1 MVGDDL
7 IRGLSLGNQG
17 TDNFIF
23 KTQFM
28 SGETDA
34 GTGVRKRFPIFAV
47 SGFGIVVIF
56 VGNRAMVYKLCAA
69 IADIRGPVQ
78 TVTAFF
84 FKIRACLVAGGAG
97 STFHATENNFYTGIF
112 LFAMVSMNTEVMGII
127 KVPLCHQSESR
138 RDLTSLEMVVGSL
151 HRKRAI
157 SLKEEPF
164 DNSF

>member
-69 IADIRGPVQ
+69 IADIRGLSRRLQRSFSKSGHVWLQVGQEAHFTPQ
-78 TVTAFF
+78 RTIFPQAFF
-84 FKIRACLVAGGAG
+84 FLQWYR
-97 STFHATENNFYTGIF
+97 
-112 LFAMVSMNTEVMGII
+112 
-127 KVPLCHQSESR
+127 
-138 RDLTSLEMVVGSL
+138 
-151 HRKRAI
+151 
-157 SLKEEPF
+157 
-164 DNSF
+164 

>member
-34 GTGVRKRFPIFAV
+34 GT
-47 SGFGIVVIF
+47 
-56 VGNRAMVYKLCAA
+56 VYKLCAA

-97 STFHATENNFYTGIF
+97 STFHATENNFSTGIF
-112 LFAMVSMNTEVMGII
+112 LFAMVPMNAEVMGII
-127 KVPLCHQSESR
+127 EGTFMPPIRKPTGF
-138 RDLTSLEMVVGSL
+138 DLFGDGSCIL
-151 HRKRAI
+151 V
-157 SLKEEPF
+157 
-164 DNSF
+164 

>member
-47 SGFGIVVIF
+47 SSFGIVVIF

-97 STFHATENNFYTGIF
+97 STFHATENNFSTGIRVNVNC
-112 LFAMVSMNTEVMGII
+112 ARE
-127 KVPLCHQSESR
+127 
-138 RDLTSLEMVVGSL
+138 
-151 HRKRAI
+151 
-157 SLKEEPF
+157 
-164 DNSF
+164 NSTGD

>member
-97 STFHATENNFYTGIF
+97 STFHATENNFSTDIF
-112 LFAMVSMNTEVMGII
+112 LFAMVPMNAEVMGII
-127 KVPLCHQSESR
+127 EGTFMPPIRKPTGF
-138 RDLTSLEMVVGSL
+138 DLFGDGSWIL
-151 HRKRAI
+151 A
-157 SLKEEPF
+157 
-164 DNSF
+164 

>member
-7 IRGLSLGNQG
+7 IRGLSLGN
-17 TDNFIF
+17 
-23 KTQFM
+23 
-28 SGETDA
+28 
-34 GTGVRKRFPIFAV
+34 
-47 SGFGIVVIF
+47 
-56 VGNRAMVYKLCAA
+56 RAMVYKLCAA
-69 IADIRGPVQ
+69 IADIADIRGPVQ

-84 FKIRACLVAGGAG
+84 FKVRAGLVAGGVG

-157 SLKEEPF
+157 SLKEEPL

>member
-34 GTGVRKRFPIFAV
+34 GTGFRKRFPIFAV
-47 SGFGIVVIF
+47 SRFGIVVIF

-69 IADIRGPVQ
+69 IADIRGPCPDGYSVLFR
-78 TVTAFF
+78 TSE
-84 FKIRACLVAGGAG
+84 CN
-97 STFHATENNFYTGIF
+97 STSIDIF
-112 LFAMVSMNTEVMGII
+112 LMV
-127 KVPLCHQSESR
+127 R
-138 RDLTSLEMVVGSL
+138 
-151 HRKRAI
+151 
-157 SLKEEPF
+157 
-164 DNSF
+164 

>member
-47 SGFGIVVIF
+47 SSFGIVVIF
-56 VGNRAMVYKLCAA
+56 VSNRAMVYKLCAA

-84 FKIRACLVAGGAG
+84 FKIRACLQMGQEAHF
-97 STFHATENNFYTGIF
+97 TPQRTIF
-112 LFAMVSMNTEVMGII
+112 PQAFFFL
-127 KVPLCHQSESR
+127 QWYR
-138 RDLTSLEMVVGSL
+138 
-151 HRKRAI
+151 
-157 SLKEEPF
+157 
-164 DNSF
+164 